1 MTRFHK
7 IVYNDAEVSNVA
19 DDNNNMHILH
29 GIGNRTDSS
38 PFVPNCLSEE
48 PLHVNGCGH
57 YVVRQND
64 ITTYRKA
71 GDRVDWQLLY
81 VWRGAMIVLD
91 EQNQEIGRMQA
102 GQMYL
107 YPPKVFEK
115 YIYKADKSRE
125 SEIFWIHFTGTEVET
140 LLQHYNLLAADVFSV
155 GKSAEIVDLYNKIFQ
170 EITLKTPFYNTLIS
184 DFFRV
189 LLTLTARKKV
199 QYGKNVEKS
208 HYEILAPVIEEL
220 NANYASDKTVG
231 EYAKM
236 AHLDK
241 YYFITI
247 FKKSMGL
254 SPLAYR
260 TKIRM
265 DNAKT
270 LLQSTNMRIKEIALV
285 NGYKDQLYFSRIF
298 KKYTNLSPQEYRDS
312 HR

>member
-1 MTRFHK
+1 M
-7 IVYNDAEVSNVA
+7 YNDTGVSSVAE
-19 DDNNNMHILH
+19 DNNNMHILH

-38 PFVPNCLSEE
+38 PFVPNRQSED

-57 YVVRQND
+57 YIIRQND

-71 GDRVDWQLLY
+71 GERIDWQLLY
-81 VWRGAMIVLD
+81 VWRGETVLLD
-91 EQNQEIGRMQA
+91 DRNREIGRMQA
-102 GQMYL
+102 GQMYI

-115 YIYKADKSRE
+115 YIYKADKNRE
-125 SEIFWIHFTGTEVET
+125 TEVFWIHFTGTAVET
-140 LLQHYNLLAADVFSV
+140 LLLTYNLLEPGVFSV
-155 GKSAEIVDLYNKIFQ
+155 GKRVEIVDLYNKIFQ
-170 EITLKTPFYNTLIS
+170 EITLKNAFYNDVITG
-184 DFFRV
+184 
-189 LLTLTARKKV
+189 LLQLLLSQTARGKA

-208 HYEILAPVIEEL
+208 HYEVLAPVIEEM
-220 NANYASDKTVG
+220 NANYASDKSVG
-231 EYAKM
+231 EYARM
-236 AHLDK
+236 VHLDK

>member
-1 MTRFHK
+1 M
-7 IVYNDAEVSNVA
+7 A
-19 DDNNNMHILH
+19 DVNNNMHILH

-38 PFVPNCLSEE
+38 PFVPNRSSAE

-57 YVVRQND
+57 YIVRQKD
-64 ITTYRKA
+64 ICTYRKA
-71 GDRVDWQLLY
+71 GERLDWQLLY
-81 VWRGAMIVLD
+81 VWRGETIVLD
-91 EQNQEIGRMQA
+91 PQNREIGRMQA
-102 GQMYL
+102 GQMYI
-107 YPPKVFEK
+107 YPPKAFEK
-115 YIYKADKSRE
+115 YIYKADKNRE
-125 SEIFWIHFTGTEVET
+125 TEIFWIHFTGTQVEQ
-140 LLQHYNLLAADVFSV
+140 LLQEYSLWEAGIFSV
-155 GKSAEIVDLYNKIFQ
+155 GKCAEIVDFYNKTFQ
-170 EITLKTPFYNTLIS
+170 ELTLKNGFYNQVVTG
-184 DFFRV
+184 
-189 LLTLTARKKV
+189 LLELLLAHVARRKA
-199 QYGKNVEKS
+199 QYGKSVEKS

-231 EYAKM
+231 EYAQM

>member
-1 MTRFHK
+1 MT
-7 IVYNDAEVSNVA
+7 DS
-19 DDNNNMHILH
+19 NNNMHILH

-38 PFVPNCLSEE
+38 PFVPNRLSEE

-57 YVVRQND
+57 YIVRQND
-64 ITTYRKA
+64 ITTYRKV
-71 GDRVDWQLLY
+71 GERLDWQLLY
-81 VWRGAMIVLD
+81 VWRGETIVLD

-115 YIYKADKSRE
+115 YIYKADANHE
-125 SEIFWIHFTGTEVET
+125 SEIFWIHFTGTDAEQ
-140 LLQHYNLLAADVFSV
+140 LLHSYDLLDAGVFSV
-155 GKSAEIVDLYNKIFQ
+155 GKSAEITDLYNRIFQ
-170 EITLKTPFYNTLIS
+170 ELTLKNVFYNSLITGLLQL
-184 DFFRV
+184 
-189 LLTLTARKKV
+189 LLTQTARRKA

-231 EYAKM
+231 EYAQM

-247 FKKSMGL
+247 FKKSTGL